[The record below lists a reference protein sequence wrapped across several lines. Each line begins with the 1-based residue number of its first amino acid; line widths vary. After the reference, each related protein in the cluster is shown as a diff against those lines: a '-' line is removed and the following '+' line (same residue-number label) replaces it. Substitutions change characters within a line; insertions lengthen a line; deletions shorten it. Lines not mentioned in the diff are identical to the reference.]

1 MYVLITYDVADTA
14 TDGAGRLRRVAKL
27 CTQYGQRVQFSV
39 FECLLE
45 PAQFEQL
52 KHDLLDVIDIERD
65 SIRFYNLGSN
75 WKRRVE
81 HFGAKEGYD
90 PQGFLMV

>member
-1 MYVLITYDVADTA
+1 MYVLITYDVADTTA
-14 TDGAGRLRRVAKL
+14 GGAKRLRRVAKL

-52 KHDLLDVIDIERD
+52 KHELLDVIDAERD
-65 SIRFYNLGSN
+65 SIRFYNLGGN

-90 PQGFLMV
+90 PQGLLMV